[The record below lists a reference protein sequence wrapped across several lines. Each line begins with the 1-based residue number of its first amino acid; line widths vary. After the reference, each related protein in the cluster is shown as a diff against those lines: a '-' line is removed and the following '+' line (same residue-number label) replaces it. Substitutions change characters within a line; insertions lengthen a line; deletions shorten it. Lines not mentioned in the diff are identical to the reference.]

1 MPRSFAYTAV
11 LAVALLWQGA
21 AAPRAQAQKRGEVE
35 QTLTNASI
43 IKLVRGGFSD
53 KAVVAIINTRP
64 VRFDLTT
71 ERLIE
76 LKKARVS
83 ERVILAMIGRE
94 GGQLASTADDSWD
107 IEDDTFFRDAPR
119 REGDRSANS
128 TSPGAATDPG
138 EINIF
143 GSSGGSRGRV
153 RSRDGNGSADND
165 TETVGSASVRIIRP
179 PSEAGGNGGAP
190 KLEKTPTLTND
201 AVALL
206 VEAGF
211 SEGTIIRRI
220 EQSPVEFDL
229 SDAKLADLRRR
240 RVTEQ
245 VIAAMRA
252 AMADETTGSTARP

>member
-1 MPRSFAYTAV
+1 MPRSFVYVAV

-21 AAPRAQAQKRGEVE
+21 APPRAQAQKRVEGE

-107 IEDDTFFRDAPR
+107 MEDDTFFKDMPR
-119 REGDRSANS
+119 PQGHDKGA
-128 TSPGAATDPG
+128 GAATADPG

-153 RSRDGNGSADND
+153 RSRDGNGSNDND

-179 PSEAGGNGGAP
+179 PSEAGGAGGAP

>member
-1 MPRSFAYTAV
+1 MPRSFVYVAV
-11 LAVALLWQGA
+11 LAAALLWQGA
-21 AAPRAQAQKRGEVE
+21 AASPRAQAQKHVEGE

-64 VRFDLTT
+64 ARFDLTT

-107 IEDDTFFRDAPR
+107 MEDDTFFKDTPR
-119 REGDRSANS
+119 PQGHDK
-128 TSPGAATDPG
+128 GAATADPG

-153 RSRDGNGSADND
+153 RSRDGNGSNDND

-179 PSEAGGNGGAP
+179 PSEAGGAAGGAP